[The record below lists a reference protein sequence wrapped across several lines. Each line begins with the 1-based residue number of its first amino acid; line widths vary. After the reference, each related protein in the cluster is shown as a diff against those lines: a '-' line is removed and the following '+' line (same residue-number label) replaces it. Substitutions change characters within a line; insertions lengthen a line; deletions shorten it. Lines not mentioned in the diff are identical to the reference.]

1 MAAMEFMRKIIHID
15 MDAFYASV
23 EVRDNP
29 KLKGKPVIVGG
40 NPNERGVVATCSYE
54 ARQYGIHSAMSSRT
68 AYKLCPDAVFVKGRH
83 EVYKEV
89 SNQIREI
96 FYRYTDKVEPLSL
109 DEAFLD
115 VTENKKDIPY
125 ATTIARE
132 IKKVIKEELGLMAS
146 AGVSYNKFLAKIASD
161 YNKPNGFMVIT
172 PEMTQDFLDQLPIHK
187 FYGVGQVT
195 EKQLRRIGI
204 RTGEDLRKLDLNYLV
219 SAFNKRGYILYE
231 FARGIDNR
239 EVESHRDRKSVGAET
254 TFNQDLPFEKGI
266 ITKELIKISQKV
278 TERLERANKCGRTIT
293 LKVKYDDFHQITRGL
308 TFEEPIY
315 TQKQIEQHLEELID
329 KVEVRN
335 RNVRLLGLTISNCLD
350 RDEVFFVNI
359 SLFDEGFNV

>member
-1 MAAMEFMRKIIHID
+1 MESMRKIIHID

-29 KLKGKPVIVGG
+29 SLKGKPVIVGG
-40 NPNERGVVATCSYE
+40 SPNDRGVVATCSYE
-54 ARQYGIHSAMSSRT
+54 ARKYGIHSAMPSRT
-68 AYKLCPDAVFVKGRH
+68 AYKLCPDAIFVKGRH

-89 SNQIREI
+89 SDQIRDI
-96 FYRYTDKVEPLSL
+96 FYRYTDKVEPLAL

-115 VTENKKDIPY
+115 VTENKMDILY

-132 IKKVIKEELGLMAS
+132 IKKAVQEELGLMAS
-146 AGVSYNKFLAKIASD
+146 AGISYNKFLAKIASD

-172 PEMTQDFLDQLPIHK
+172 PDMTQKFLGQLPIQK
-187 FYGVGQVT
+187 FHGVGKVT
-195 EKQLRRIGI
+195 EEQLRRIGI
-204 RTGEDLRKLDLNYLV
+204 RTGEDLRKLELSYLV

-239 EVESHRDRKSVGAET
+239 QVESHRDRKSVGAEK
-254 TFNQDLPFEKGI
+254 TFSEDLPFGEGI
-266 ITKELIKISQKV
+266 IEEELMAIAQKV
-278 TERLERANKCGRTIT
+278 GERLERANKCGRTIT

-308 TFEEPIY
+308 TFDTPIY
-315 TQKQIEQHLEELID
+315 TKKQIGEHIKELMD
-329 KVEVRN
+329 KVEVRD

-350 RDEVFFVNI
+350 RDEVVFVNI
-359 SLFDEGFNV
+359 SLFDEGFNL